1 MYRMPEKQI
10 KIKWN
15 AFELRSKRFSSVC
28 KLPIVSIKL
37 KYPGFFT
44 SFRIASSHFIA
55 RKEYEQIAF
64 SCCVFFVYYKQQ
76 VSIFQSSFPRI
87 WCWCF
92 WIVNHNGFLNTTGLI
107 VAGTLYSTSDR
118 S

>member
-10 KIKWN
+10 KMKWN

-44 SFRIASSHFIA
+44 TFRIASSHFIA

-64 SCCVFFVYYKQQ
+64 SYCVFFTINNK
-76 VSIFQSSFPRI
+76 
-87 WCWCF
+87 
-92 WIVNHNGFLNTTGLI
+92 FLFFSAPFHGSG
-107 VAGTLYSTSDR
+107 AGVFG
-118 S
+118 

>member
-10 KIKWN
+10 KMKWN

-28 KLPIVSIKL
+28 KLPIVSMKL
-37 KYPGFFT
+37 KYSGFFT
-44 SFRIASSHFIA
+44 TFRIASSHFIA

-64 SCCVFFVYYKQQ
+64 SFCVFVYYKQQ
-76 VSIFQSSFPRI
+76 VSIFQCSFPPI

-92 WIVNHNGFLNTTGLI
+92 RIVNHNGFLNTTGPLM
-107 VAGTLYSTSDR
+107 AGTLHSTSDR

>member
-10 KIKWN
+10 KMKWN

-28 KLPIVSIKL
+28 KLPIVSTKL

-44 SFRIASSHFIA
+44 TFRIASSHFIA

-64 SCCVFFVYYKQQ
+64 SYCVFVYYKEQ
-76 VSIFQSSFPRI
+76 VSIFQCSFPLI

-92 WIVNHNGFLNTTGLI
+92 RIVNHNGFLNTTGPI
-107 VAGTLYSTSDR
+107 MAGTLHSTSDR

>member
-10 KIKWN
+10 KMKWN
-15 AFELRSKRFSSVC
+15 AFELRSKRFSSVY

-37 KYPGFFT
+37 KYPGFFAT
-44 SFRIASSHFIA
+44 FRIASSHFIA
-55 RKEYEQIAF
+55 RKEYGQIAF
-64 SCCVFFVYYKQQ
+64 SYCVFVYYKQ
-76 VSIFQSSFPRI
+76 VSIFQCSFPLI

-92 WIVNHNGFLNTTGLI
+92 RIVNHNGFLNTTGPI
-107 VAGTLYSTSDR
+107 MAGTLHPTSDR

>member
-44 SFRIASSHFIA
+44 TFRIASSHFIA
-55 RKEYEQIAF
+55 RKE
-64 SCCVFFVYYKQQ
+64 
-76 VSIFQSSFPRI
+76 
-87 WCWCF
+87 
-92 WIVNHNGFLNTTGLI
+92 
-107 VAGTLYSTSDR
+107 
-118 S
+118 